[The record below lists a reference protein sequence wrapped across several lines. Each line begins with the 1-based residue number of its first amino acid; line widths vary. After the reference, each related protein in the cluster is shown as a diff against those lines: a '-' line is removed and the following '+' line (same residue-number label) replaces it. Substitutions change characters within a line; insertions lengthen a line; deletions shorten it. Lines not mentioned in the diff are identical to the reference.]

1 MGAKGLEG
9 SVSRW
14 ITEEYCMVL
23 LWRLVVTF
31 FGRHRHY
38 QARERF
44 DIRLLLQSKE
54 RGVRAIWRRER
65 KLVRG
70 LRGKEVLGF
79 HAGVSIRK
87 LGIP

>member
-1 MGAKGLEG
+1 MDHRRVLYGFIMEVG
-9 SVSRW
+9 SD
-14 ITEEYCMVL
+14 
-23 LWRLVVTF
+23 F
-31 FGRHRHY
+31 FRRHRHY